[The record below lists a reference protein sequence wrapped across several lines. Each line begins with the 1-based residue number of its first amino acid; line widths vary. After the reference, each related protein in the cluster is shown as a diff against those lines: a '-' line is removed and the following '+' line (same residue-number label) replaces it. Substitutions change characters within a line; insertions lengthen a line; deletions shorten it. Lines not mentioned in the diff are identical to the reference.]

1 MVSQVGKGVINFY
14 ILQAKTGMSYSGNNA
29 APGGEAPRP
38 ERTEP
43 SSPDAGLDSS
53 AKERPGYPMGDE
65 GYQALLEVVLQQT
78 LLAQD
83 SANRQPPEE
92 MNDLLEVARRRK
104 GEAFQ
109 ADPIGIELVQTVLER
124 PFRSLVASPQQWTA
138 LTRQVTQTLCDD
150 AATFDRLRSLWRRL
164 VERCGNGN

>member
-1 MVSQVGKGVINFY
+1 
-14 ILQAKTGMSYSGNNA
+14 
-29 APGGEAPRP
+29 
-38 ERTEP
+38 
-43 SSPDAGLDSS
+43 
-53 AKERPGYPMGDE
+53 MGDE

-109 ADPIGIELVQTVLER
+109 VDPIGIELVQTVLER